1 MSHSRNSP
9 AKPCYPRP
17 RRVHPIDDNV
27 FSSSSRSSPTPRPRY
42 PTTPSRNNKLNSRTP
57 ILLRRRRNG
66 VGVRTRTILLIL
78 EARNAAADVARWRL
92 CARGSRVDII
102 GGLRGGSTGMG
113 TISRRASGESP
124 IFRSYR
130 RSLGCR
136 GQTSRRMCPA
146 LAPVSAVPIRVVAR
160 YPEDL
165 LQSEAF
171 SHTLHVAYRSRSTS
185 RGGRTSNRLL

>member
-27 FSSSSRSSPTPRPRY
+27 FSSSSRSSTSPLPRY
-42 PTTPSRNNKLNSRTP
+42 PTTPSRNDQLKPRTP
-57 ILLRRRRNG
+57 VLLRRRRNG

-78 EARNAAADVARWRL
+78 ETRNAAADVARWRL

-130 RSLGCR
+130 RSLGYDGQASR
-136 GQTSRRMCPA
+136 GMCPA
-146 LAPVSAVPIRVVAR
+146 RAPVSALPIRVISQ
-160 YPEDL
+160 YPQRTCFNPKL
-165 LQSEAF
+165 F
-171 SHTLHVAYRSRSTS
+171 HTHCM
-185 RGGRTSNRLL
+185 